1 MESSKHCLQVYA
13 FISNV
18 YINSP
23 PDFLHVLI
31 ISGHITSPLFFSQDD
46 YFYFLID
53 GHSCNCS
60 LFSLHFHST
69 LYHTFL
75 SLIAFHAF
83 WLAQK
88 KGLYGKTVQKWNLF
102 FWWQH
107 SETHSSSKHRLSL
120 AAWGV
125 PHGLIHLNEGNAS
138 MYHSSCSPKGT
149 GLLSVES
156 RVWEVV
162 SAHKFLTGHVRSI
175 GYLKH

>member
-1 MESSKHCLQVYA
+1 MHLFLTSILTLLPISYMFALFLATLHHPYFSHKMITSTFWLMGIPVTVHCLA
-13 FISNV
+13 SIS
-18 YINSP
+18 
-23 PDFLHVLI
+23 
-31 ISGHITSPLFFSQDD
+31 T
-46 YFYFLID
+46 
-53 GHSCNCS
+53 
-60 LFSLHFHST
+60 ST

-75 SLIAFHAF
+75 SLIAFHTF

-107 SETHSSSKHRLSL
+107 SETHSSSKYRLSL

-162 SAHKFLTGHVRSI
+162 SAHKFLTGHVHSI